1 MYVKLTNGSVDQY
14 PYTIGQLRRD
24 NPNVSFPRIVSDAML
39 ARYDVYP
46 VVDGT
51 VPPYNTRTEKVETP
65 ASPTLVNGT
74 WTIVYSIVPLTDSEI
89 TDRTNVAASSA
100 RKQRDDLLDDTDWV
114 VVKALENG
122 EAVASDMK
130 QYRSDLRDI
139 TDQASFPYDLT
150 WPTKP

>member
-14 PYTIGQLRRD
+14 PYTIGHLRRD

-51 VPPYNTRTEKVETP
+51 VPSYDTRTEKVEAP

-74 WTIVYSIVPLTDSEI
+74 WTIVYSIVPLTDSEV
-89 TDRTNVAASSA
+89 TDRANVAASSA

-122 EAVASDMK
+122 ESVAADMK

>member
-14 PYTIGQLRRD
+14 PYTIGHLRRD
-24 NPNVSFPRIVSDAML
+24 NPNVSFPRIVSDDML

-51 VPPYNTRTEKVETP
+51 VPSYDTRTEKVETP
-65 ASPTLVNGT
+65 TLPTLVNGA
-74 WTIVYSIVPLTDSEI
+74 WTIVYSIVDLTDSEVLA
-89 TDRTNVAASSA
+89 RTNSAASSV

-122 EAVASDMK
+122 ESVASDMK
-130 QYRSDLRDI
+130 QYRSDLRNI

>member
-14 PYTIGQLRRD
+14 PYTIGHLRRD

-51 VPPYNTRTEKVETP
+51 VPSYDTRTEKVETP
-65 ASPTLVNGT
+65 TLPTLVNGA
-74 WTIVYSIVPLTDSEI
+74 WTIVYSIVDLTDSEVLA
-89 TDRTNVAASSA
+89 RTNSAASSV

-122 EAVASDMK
+122 ESVASDMK
-130 QYRSDLRDI
+130 QYRSDLRNI

>member
-14 PYTIGQLRRD
+14 PYTIGHLRRD
-24 NPNVSFPRIVSDAML
+24 NPNVSFPRIVSDDVL
-39 ARYDVYP
+39 ARYNVYP

-51 VPPYNTRTEKVETP
+51 VPAYNARTQKVETP
-65 ASPTLVNGT
+65 ELPTLVDGT
-74 WTIVYSIVPLTDSEI
+74 WTIVYSTEELTDSEVSTH
-89 TDRTNVAASSA
+89 TDSAASSV
-100 RKQRDDLLDDTDWV
+100 RKQRVALLDETDWV

-122 EAVASDMK
+122 ESVASDMK

-139 TDQASFPYDLT
+139 TGQASFPYDLT